1 MVDAENESA
10 SRLARNSLDSVLDRL
25 HEFRLRKE
33 NKGFSGNNIS
43 LQVNLNDVSKNY
55 QDIINHYASKG
66 LSSLVSYAE
75 NKKRNDTVTKDW
87 QYWFNGKI
95 STGRTGLKNNKIGK
109 QNDMDTITIGFDKL
123 ANNTLFGIAFN
134 LADDETDISNF
145 GTNLKMR
152 AENVM
157 LYSAWNKKSF
167 YIDSVL
173 GYGSLKS
180 LTQRVVDRS
189 NPTNLVGGDRSS
201 EQFYGTTYLNHIKNF
216 LKIRE

>member
-75 NKKRNDTVTKDW
+75 NKKRNDTVTNDW

-95 STGRTGLKNNKIGK
+95 STGRTGLKNNK
-109 QNDMDTITIGFDKL
+109 L
-123 ANNTLFGIAFN
+123 
-134 LADDETDISNF
+134 
-145 GTNLKMR
+145 R
-152 AENVM
+152 
-157 LYSAWNKKSF
+157 
-167 YIDSVL
+167 
-173 GYGSLKS
+173 
-180 LTQRVVDRS
+180 
-189 NPTNLVGGDRSS
+189 
-201 EQFYGTTYLNHIKNF
+201 
-216 LKIRE
+216 

>member
-75 NKKRNDTVTKDW
+75 SKKRIIKTMISISVDIL
-87 QYWFNGKI
+87 FNY
-95 STGRTGLKNNKIGK
+95 
-109 QNDMDTITIGFDKL
+109 
-123 ANNTLFGIAFN
+123 LFHYKFR
-134 LADDETDISNF
+134 L
-145 GTNLKMR
+145 
-152 AENVM
+152 
-157 LYSAWNKKSF
+157 
-167 YIDSVL
+167 
-173 GYGSLKS
+173 
-180 LTQRVVDRS
+180 
-189 NPTNLVGGDRSS
+189 
-201 EQFYGTTYLNHIKNF
+201 
-216 LKIRE
+216 